1 MAPHRPIGMALR
13 LLEFASSCIVLG
25 IMAYFIHRQRQYN
38 AAPRGRTIYTLIVS
52 IFGLL
57 VSLIALAPAFHF
69 KPIYPLDLLLS
80 FAFFAAFGATNHWV
94 NERGCYAGFLWA
106 GVSRPNRCRKWT
118 AAESFCFIAGFF
130 FLCSAILVNSS
141 SVVIELRRELM
152 SRQSIYVY
160 HRVRPREA
168 NAINGHANDVE
179 ATTENGAGQ
188 KKKGLFGRKNKAQI

>member
-1 MAPHRPIGMALR
+1 MAPHHPIGMALR
-13 LLEFASSCIVLG
+13 LFEFASSCIVLG

-69 KPIYPLDLLLS
+69 KPVYPLDLLLS

-130 FLCSAILVNSS
+130 FLCKAIL
-141 SVVIELRRELM
+141 
-152 SRQSIYVY
+152 SIYVY

-168 NAINGHANDVE
+168 NAVNGHANDVE